1 MLAAGYGTGRGRFAC
16 ARIRCRVTEADDS
29 AAVDTR
35 HAIGTHSDVSDNL
48 GGRDAGPVVTVHYS
62 RRVRCI
68 DLEWLHHLKA
78 EVSGIYSDFG
88 GISLDDCVES
98 LGSERGI
105 ITEVEI
111 DVTLERAIGVE
122 RGPAAA
128 AHLVAL
134 VGALP

>member
-1 MLAAGYGTGRGRFAC
+1 MTR
-16 ARIRCRVTEADDS
+16 S
-29 AAVDTR
+29 A
-35 HAIGTHSDVSDNL
+35 
-48 GGRDAGPVVTVHYS
+48 
-62 RRVRCI
+62 
-68 DLEWLHHLKA
+68 E
-78 EVSGIYSDFG
+78 IYSDFG